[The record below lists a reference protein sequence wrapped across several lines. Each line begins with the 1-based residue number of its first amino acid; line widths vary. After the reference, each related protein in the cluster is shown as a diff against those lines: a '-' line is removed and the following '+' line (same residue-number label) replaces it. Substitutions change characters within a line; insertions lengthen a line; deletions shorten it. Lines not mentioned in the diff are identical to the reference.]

1 VHSRSD
7 GCWSMSTLPPLLAER
22 SISRRRERCAESETT
37 RGVPLWVSK
46 CRPLSQ
52 VLCARSALCGAEAA
66 VPCV

>member
-37 RGVPLWVSK
+37 RGVPLWV
-46 CRPLSQ
+46 
-52 VLCARSALCGAEAA
+52 AT
-66 VPCV
+66 